1 MENLSTGPIGV
12 ALELHQVEDTES
24 LVSSMFIYVGFH
36 LLEFTE
42 DTGRLNR

>member
-24 LVSSMFIYVGFH
+24 LVSSMFIYVGFY
-36 LLEFTE
+36 LSESTE
-42 DTGRLNR
+42 GSRPLYR